1 MNNDFFWQ
9 IDSDPKKAEDQVNKL
24 RKDRGYTYQD
34 MITCS
39 KDKLP
44 NYEEKV
50 NTVDRILFTTCI
62 FSPSVFANGFA

>member
-1 MNNDFFWQ
+1 MNNKIFFLQ

-50 NTVDRILFTTCI
+50 NTVDRIIFTQGCL
-62 FSPSVFANGFA
+62 